1 VEEVLIEWQRRIRGP
16 VPASD
21 TVAID
26 GKQPKHAGGHNV
38 VTAVTTPSLHYLGCE
53 LVEDKS
59 NEIPAARRLIARL
72 DLDGKLV
79 SLDAMHSCQQTAR
92 QLVLDAGADYSLTI
106 KENSPELKKRIESK
120 LPDPGSPLLSRNST
134 PDAAPDTIARKR
146 NANG

>member
-1 VEEVLIEWQRRIRGP
+1 
-16 VPASD
+16 
-21 TVAID
+21 
-26 GKQPKHAGGHNV
+26 
-38 VTAVTTPSLHYLGCE
+38 VTAIATPSQHYLGCE

-106 KENSPELKKRIESK
+106 KENSPEIKKRIESK

-134 PDAAPDTIARKR
+134 PDAAPGTIARKR